1 MIQDFPP
8 SARASATLNQ
18 GPAWDLMEKVK
29 LRPKYDVQE
38 RPQGMINLSGAVN
51 NLMQDW
57 MSIYA
62 RDKLQF
68 QPEALAYGP
77 LSGSQGLLNAA
88 AGFFNRFFDPID
100 PVSIGH
106 VLAANG
112 VTSLINMM
120 AWTLCDEGD
129 GILYTTPNFYMLDLD
144 LTIRNNITLLP
155 VSTTS
160 LRDPFRSGELV
171 EALDAAVHEHSKMK
185 FRMLFLCNP
194 SNPQGRCYS
203 RRTLDT
209 LASWCARRQ
218 MHLVVDEIYA
228 MSTFQSESEAGLAP
242 FTSILSVCSRQNVHC
257 LYGLSKDFNMGGVR
271 MAFLVSRNAQV
282 LAAAAKLTWFTW
294 LPVMSDRF
302 ITMFL
307 SQQDTVEEYL
317 VTYRSRL
324 AEAYRR
330 AAMALQTCQIP
341 YEPAN
346 AGLFVFIDLS
356 AWLQYFVGSA
366 LNTGPMLSP
375 ELRLCEYLIDHD
387 IFLNAGEFAGCERA
401 GRFRLVFTQ
410 DPNATELGISR
421 IQAALDRLMEK
432 PVAYQ

>member
-1 MIQDFPP
+1 MAQDFPP

-29 LRPKYDVQE
+29 LRPKYDAEE
-38 RPQGMINLSGAVN
+38 RPEGVINLSGAVN

-68 QPEALAYGP
+68 EPKSLAYGP
-77 LSGSQGLLNAA
+77 LSGSPGLLKAA
-88 AGFFNRFFDPID
+88 AGFFNRFFNPLD
-100 PVSIGH
+100 PVSTDH
-106 VLAANG
+106 VMAANG

-144 LTIRNNITLLP
+144 LTMRNNVTLLP

-160 LRDPFRSGELV
+160 LTNPFESSELV
-171 EALDAAVHEHSKMK
+171 ETLDAAVREHSKVK
-185 FRMLFLCNP
+185 FRLLFMCNP

-203 RRTLDT
+203 RSTLDT

-228 MSTFQSESEAGLAP
+228 MSTFQGESEAELSP
-242 FTSILSVCSRQNVHC
+242 FTSILSVCSRPNVHC

-282 LAAAAKLTWFTW
+282 LTTASKLTWFTW
-294 LPVMSDRF
+294 LPV
-302 ITMFL
+302 ITDTFATSFL

-324 AEAYRR
+324 SEAYSR
-330 AAMALQTCQIP
+330 AATALQKQRIP

-346 AGLFVFIDLS
+346 AGLFIFIDLS
-356 AWLQYFVGSA
+356 AWLQYFVGSTQG
-366 LNTGPMLSP
+366 TGTMSSS
-375 ELRLCEYLIDHD
+375 ELRLCEYLIDHG
-387 IFLNAGEFAGCERA
+387 IFLNAGEFAGCERP
-401 GRFRLVFTQ
+401 GHFRLVFTQ
-410 DPNATELGISR
+410 DPKATELGIWR
-421 IQAALDRLMEK
+421 IRAALDQLAEK
-432 PVAYQ
+432 PVA